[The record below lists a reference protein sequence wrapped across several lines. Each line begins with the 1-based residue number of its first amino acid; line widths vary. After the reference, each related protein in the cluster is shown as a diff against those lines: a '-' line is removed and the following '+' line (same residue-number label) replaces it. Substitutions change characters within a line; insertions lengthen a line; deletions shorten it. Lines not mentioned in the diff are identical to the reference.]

1 MNAFPTPREMAA
13 LADQA
18 EALAWSDFIAAAPE
32 TLKTELGLSVEQ
44 VGDATLLIGPGTSL
58 TYFNRVIGLGMRGEA
73 TANQVDRIVERY
85 RRAGSPAWLLLWSD
99 LARPATMPPMLAG
112 RGFTYPAASSWVKLY
127 RDAQA
132 PAPVA
137 SELAIVEASADQA
150 VELARVVVGV
160 FGMPAFVGE
169 WLVRVRGRTGWK
181 LYAVLDGE
189 RVVGGGCLF
198 VSGEQAW
205 LGWGAIAESHRRRG
219 GQSALI
225 ARRIEDAIAS
235 GARHLFAETGEPAEG
250 SRNASLDNM
259 LRNGFS
265 RVISRQNVVGPA
277 F

>member
-1 MNAFPTPREMAA
+1 MNAFPTPRETAA

-18 EALAWSDFIAAAPE
+18 EAQAWADFIAAAPE
-32 TLKTELGLSVEQ
+32 TLKTELCLGVEE

-73 TANQVDRIVERY
+73 TADQVDRIVERY
-85 RRAGSPAWLLLWSD
+85 RRAGSSEWLLLWSD
-99 LARPATMPPMLAG
+99 LARPATMPSMLTA
-112 RGFTYPAASSWVKLY
+112 RGFTYPASSSWVKLY
-127 RDAQA
+127 RDARA

-137 SELAIVEASADQA
+137 SELVIAEASADQA

-160 FGMPAFVGE
+160 FGMPSFVCE

-189 RVVGGGCLF
+189 RIVGGGCLF

-205 LGWGAIAESHRRRG
+205 LGWGAIAESHRCRG

-225 ARRIEDAIAS
+225 ARRVEDAIAS

-250 SRNASLDNM
+250 SSNASLDNM

-265 RVISRQNVVGPA
+265 RIVSRQNVMGPA